1 MLLVTFADPKA
12 SRVLWPHF
20 GAEDGV
26 GKPKGLQRGGDSSHE
41 GCRGGNEYQNRIR
54 SMQWTLSLLQIKF
67 KVGLQA
73 GQNKGA
79 SQTGQNLGTSRH
91 M

>member
-1 MLLVTFADPKA
+1 MTFADSEA
-12 SRVLWPHF
+12 SRILRSHL
-20 GAEDGV
+20 GAEDGG
-26 GKPKGLQRGGDSSHE
+26 GKPKELQRGGDSTHE
-41 GCRGGNEYQNRIR
+41 GCRGGQDPNR
-54 SMQWTLSLLQIKF
+54 MLFSLDAAISLFFSKFDF

-79 SQTGQNLGTSRH
+79 SQTGQNLGNSRH

>member
-1 MLLVTFADPKA
+1 MTFADSEA
-12 SRVLWPHF
+12 SRILRSHP
-20 GAEDGV
+20 GAEDGG
-26 GKPKGLQRGGDSSHE
+26 GKPKELQRGGDSTHE
-41 GCRGGNEYQNRIR
+41 GCRGGQDPNR
-54 SMQWTLSLLQIKF
+54 MLFSLDTVVSHLFKIAF

-79 SQTGQNLGTSRH
+79 SQTGQNLGNSRH

>member
-1 MLLVTFADPKA
+1 MTFADSEA
-12 SRVLWPHF
+12 SRILRSHL
-20 GAEDGV
+20 GAEDGG
-26 GKPKGLQRGGDSSHE
+26 GKPKELQRGGDSTHE
-41 GCRGGNEYQNRIR
+41 GCRGGQDPNR
-54 SMQWTLSLLQIKF
+54 MLFSLDTAVSHFFKNAF

-79 SQTGQNLGTSRH
+79 SQTGQNLGNSRH